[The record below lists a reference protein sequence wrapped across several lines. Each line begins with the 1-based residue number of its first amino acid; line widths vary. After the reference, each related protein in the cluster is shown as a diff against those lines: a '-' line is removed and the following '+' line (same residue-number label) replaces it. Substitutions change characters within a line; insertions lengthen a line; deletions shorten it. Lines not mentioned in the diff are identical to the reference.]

1 MARAMIN
8 LSGRAASYPFGPAA
22 TSQNLCDDAL
32 TMSKPAGRI
41 HEIEHHAADWA
52 TTRPVVSGTQ
62 GVIAAGHPLVSMA
75 GMRMLL
81 AGGNAFDAA
90 VAAGFA
96 AAVVEPTASYTLCGE
111 CVALVY
117 DARRR
122 ETQALSGQG
131 TAPGLATIELF
142 RKRGLDRIPTGPGSD
157 AHLSFTVPGAVDAY
171 LTLLETLG
179 TKTISEVLAPAL
191 HYAER
196 GFPMYEYM
204 HRLLAIPETRSQFDV
219 YPPGGTAV
227 FYPGGRVPEVGE
239 VFVQPALAGTLRKLV
254 EVDAQGCDHRQAGIA
269 AARQRFYRGDVAA
282 TIGAFSER
290 LGGLLRAGDLA
301 GYHAGLESPVRM
313 AFAGREIV
321 AQGAW
326 TQGPV
331 LLQALGMLATLDL
344 RALGHNSPRYI
355 HVVTEALKLAFA
367 DRERYY
373 GDAGAVPLAELLSPA
388 YARQRAALIRQD
400 RAMPEAPSA
409 GDPHGRGAAGSARPV
424 TPGARGTGVAA
435 GGADGTTHIAAIDRD
450 GNIVCLT
457 PSGGVF
463 RKSAFAPELGCTLST
478 RSEMFVLEDGHPNAL
493 TPGKR
498 PRTTLVSYLICEAGV
513 PTTTV
518 GCPGGDDQSQADL
531 QIVLNLVV
539 FGMNPQQAV
548 EASRFSTQTLVNSFY
563 PRAYRPGQLNVE
575 PGIPESARAELRA
588 LGHSV
593 SEIGACGIGAVVTRR
608 DPASGA
614 LSAGADPRRPTYAL
628 AW

>member
-1 MARAMIN
+1 
-8 LSGRAASYPFGPAA
+8 
-22 TSQNLCDDAL
+22 
-32 TMSKPAGRI
+32 MSRPIPRI
-41 HEIEHHAADWA
+41 HEMEHHAADWA

-62 GVIAAGHPLVSMA
+62 GVVAGGHPLVSMA

-111 CVALVY
+111 CVALVH

-122 ETQALSGQG
+122 ETHAVSGQG
-131 TAPGLATIELF
+131 TAPALATVALF
-142 RKRGLDRIPTGPGSD
+142 RGRGLDRIPTGPGPE

-171 LTLLETLG
+171 LTVLETHG
-179 TKTISEVLAPAL
+179 TRSLSEVLAPAV
-191 HYAER
+191 HYAEH

-204 HRLLAIPETRSQFDV
+204 HRLLDIPETRSQFDV

-227 FYPGGRVPEVGE
+227 FYPAGHTPEVGE
-239 VFVQPALAGTLRKLV
+239 LFVQPALGATLRRLV
-254 EVDAQGCDHRQAGIA
+254 EADTRGRGSRVAGIA
-269 AARQRFYRGDVAA
+269 AARERFYRGDIAA
-282 TIGAFSER
+282 AIGGFSER

-301 GYHAGLESPVRM
+301 GYRARLEPPVRTT
-313 AFAGREIV
+313 FAGREIV
-321 AQGAW
+321 GQSAW

-331 LLQALGMLATLDL
+331 LMQALAILATLDL
-344 RALGHNSPRYI
+344 RSLGHNSPAYI
-355 HVVTEALKLAFA
+355 HVVAEALKLAFA
-367 DRERYY
+367 DRERHY
-373 GDAGAVPLAELLSPA
+373 GDAGGVPLAELLSPA
-388 YARQRAALIRQD
+388 YARERAGLIRPD
-400 RAMPEAPSA
+400 RAMPEAPA
-409 GDPHGRGAAGSARPV
+409 PGDPAHRGAAGAGRPV
-424 TPGARGTGVAA
+424 APTAA
-435 GGADGTTHIAAIDRD
+435 DATAAADGTTHIAAIDRD
-450 GNIVCLT
+450 GNMICLT

-478 RSEMFVLEDGHPNAL
+478 RSEMFVLEDGHPNGL
-493 TPGKR
+493 VPGKR
-498 PRTTLVSYLICEAGV
+498 PRTTLISYLICDNGV

-518 GCPGGDDQSQADL
+518 GCPGGDDQAQADL
-531 QIVLNLVV
+531 QIVLNLLV

-548 EASRFSTQTLVNSFY
+548 EAPRFSTQTLVNSFY

-575 PGIPESARAELRA
+575 PGIPETTRARLRA
-588 LGHSV
+588 LGHTV

-608 DPASGA
+608 DPATGV